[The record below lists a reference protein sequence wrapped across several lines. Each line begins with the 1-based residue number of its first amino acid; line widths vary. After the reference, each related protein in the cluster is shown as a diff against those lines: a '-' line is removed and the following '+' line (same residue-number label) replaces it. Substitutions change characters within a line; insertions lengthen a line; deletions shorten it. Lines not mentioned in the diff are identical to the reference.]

1 MLEGRTEEEVNDVN
15 APSLAEE
22 RGIAVSETST
32 SQARDFSDLVRV
44 TVVSGGERT
53 RVVGTTL
60 SQLNRPHLLEA
71 WGARFNVQLEP
82 HLAIFR
88 YQDRPG
94 MMGRVGTALGEAGVN
109 IVSAA
114 VGRHPD
120 DERAN
125 GEATMLVTA
134 DAPVEQDR
142 DRPHRRDRR
151 LRRRPRRQPRE
162 LGRSA
167 ERSLTG
173 APCGWR

>member
-1 MLEGRTEEEVNDVN
+1 MQVLKGVLEGRTEEEVNDVN
-15 APSLAEE
+15 APALAEE

-44 TVVSGGERT
+44 SVVSGGERT

-71 WGARFNVQLEP
+71 WGARFNVQLEG

-88 YQDRPG
+88 YEDRPG
-94 MMGRVGTALGEAGVN
+94 MMGRVGTALGEAGIN

-120 DERAN
+120 DETRRRR
-125 GEATMLVTA
+125 GD
-134 DAPVEQDR
+134 DARHHRRRGRPGR
-142 DRPHRRDRR
+142 DRPHRRRATASS
-151 LRRRPRRQPRE
+151 P
-162 LGRSA
+162 A
-167 ERSLTG
+167 
-173 APCGWR
+173 APSVSDCTKYAA